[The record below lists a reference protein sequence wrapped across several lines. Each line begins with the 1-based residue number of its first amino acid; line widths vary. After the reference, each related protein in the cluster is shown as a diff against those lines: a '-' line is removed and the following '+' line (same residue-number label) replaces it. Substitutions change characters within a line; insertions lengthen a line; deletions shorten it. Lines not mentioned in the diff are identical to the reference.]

1 MRGTTNSVGRHQ
13 GEIELFV
20 TVLSH
25 DRVQLASF
33 RAPVPGAVVVS
44 RSSVCCL
51 VSVSTSC
58 MCCRHRFSSTG
69 RALTSVPTRTC
80 TRPQI
85 HRAHTHTRGPAPG
98 ARPRAPARPDLDKC
112 TSTHTAHRGFSK
124 TPRPLT
130 QAQANH
136 AHGLGKVAPSGDRVH
151 RAPRPYG
158 ESDDPALERSAPR
171 SRRRPCPSECTRRT
185 CP

>member
-1 MRGTTNSVGRHQ
+1 MWGVAPRRPRSPVGRPSLRSHSLIRRALG
-13 GEIELFV
+13 GEPSE
-20 TVLSH
+20 
-25 DRVQLASF
+25 REPGRRGA
-33 RAPVPGAVVVS
+33 RAGAGGVS
-44 RSSVCCL
+44 CKP
-51 VSVSTSC
+51 VSVVCVVIVFQAPDELSQAC
-58 MCCRHRFSSTG
+58 P
-69 RALTSVPTRTC
+69 RALVPDRRST
-80 TRPQI
+80 
-85 HRAHTHTRGPAPG
+85 AHTHTLVAPHL
-98 ARPRAPARPDLDKC
+98 ARAPRPARPDLDKC

-158 ESDDPALERSAPR
+158 ESDDPAPERSAPR